1 MTKQAH
7 SLLAIHDNTWTLKFE
22 NFSEF
27 QNVII
32 DKPMLPTT
40 RERHYDALR
49 TKIDMWL
56 TQRSKTK

>member
-7 SLLAIHDNTWTLKFE
+7 SLLAIHDNTLTLKFE

-49 TKIDMWL
+49 TKIDM
-56 TQRSKTK
+56 